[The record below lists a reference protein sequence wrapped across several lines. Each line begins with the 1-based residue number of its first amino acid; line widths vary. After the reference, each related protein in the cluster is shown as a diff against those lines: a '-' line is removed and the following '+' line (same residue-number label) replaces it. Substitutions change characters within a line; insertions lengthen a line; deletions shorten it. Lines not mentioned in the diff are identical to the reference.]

1 MASLTLSSPL
11 TSNLLLLSRT
21 ALRGCAPHP
30 GYLRLR
36 GTFTDKL
43 RLDRLQSILAEA
55 YDGSRQR
62 GIRLVVAFAPLKHR
76 VHQGLEN
83 FEPLTEAMREWPL
96 NDMPNEVESMLR
108 ALTTEI
114 EFVDLTLSLREAAA
128 RGGLTYLP
136 DDTHWA
142 AERQRVAGEAIHHLL
157 AGRPTRLAKQ

>member
-1 MASLTLSSPL
+1 MTGAGNEASDLSW
-11 TSNLLLLSRT
+11 
-21 ALRGCAPHP
+21 
-30 GYLRLR
+30 RLR
-36 GTFTDKL
+36 RLSTGFL
-43 RLDRLQSILAEA
+43 RAW
-55 YDGSRQR
+55 
-62 GIRLVVAFAPLKHR
+62 K
-76 VHQGLEN
+76 N